1 MGESSA
7 AADDSP
13 INGAHTCKG
22 LAVAVTLDLYLVEAF
37 VWRTFSQARDMWYG
51 THNVNPA

>member
-1 MGESSA
+1 
-7 AADDSP
+7 
-13 INGAHTCKG
+13 